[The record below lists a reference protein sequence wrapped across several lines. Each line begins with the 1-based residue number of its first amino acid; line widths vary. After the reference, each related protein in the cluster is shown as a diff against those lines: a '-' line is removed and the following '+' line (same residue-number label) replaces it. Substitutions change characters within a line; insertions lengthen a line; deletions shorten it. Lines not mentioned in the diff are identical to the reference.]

1 MPVPPDAPLV
11 PAARIADTALGPVE
25 YAVLGHGR
33 PVVVLH
39 GSPGGIDAAAVMSR
53 FLPRDE
59 VAAVLLS
66 RPGYLD
72 TPLDGRETLD
82 AQADLVAA
90 LLDTLGLDRVGV
102 LAWSGGGPVAYRLAV
117 RYPDRVRAL
126 VAFAA
131 ISGPYVM
138 PPPKLPERLLMT
150 TSAGE
155 WLLRVIAT
163 HQPRQFISG
172 ALAVE
177 GTLTRRQLARR
188 VDEVFA
194 DRTKRSF
201 VLDLGPTVGR
211 GRTRRRGFDN
221 DLERFAE
228 IGSLDLGS
236 VRAPTLVV
244 HGDADGDVDLDHSRY
259 AAEQVPGAEL
269 LVLETG
275 THLALWT
282 HPDADAAQAR
292 VLVVLRGDP
301 AG

>member
-1 MPVPPDAPLV
+1 VPVPG
-11 PAARIADTALGPVE
+11 ARVIRTALGPVD
-25 YAVLGHGR
+25 YAVLGRGA

-39 GSPGGIDAAAVMSR
+39 GSPGGIDAAEVMSR

-59 VAAVLLS
+59 VAAIVLS
-66 RPGYLD
+66 RPGYLE
-72 TPLDGRETLD
+72 TPLAGGTGID

-90 LLDTLGLDRVGV
+90 LLDQLDVDRAGV

-117 RYPDRVRAL
+117 RHPTRVAGL
-126 VAFAA
+126 VLFAA
-131 ISGPYVM
+131 LSGAYEM
-138 PPPKLPERLLMT
+138 PAPSLPERLLMT

-155 WLLRVIAT
+155 WLLRVLAT

-172 ALAVE
+172 ALAAE
-177 GTLTRRQLARR
+177 GTLSKEQLAQR

-194 DRTKRSF
+194 DATKRSF
-201 VLDLGPTVGR
+201 VLALGPTVGR
-211 GRTRRRGFDN
+211 GGARRDGFDN
-221 DLERFAE
+221 DLEAFRE
-228 IGSLDLGS
+228 IRSLDLAA
-236 VRAPTLVV
+236 VRTPTLLV
-244 HGDADGDVDLDHSRY
+244 HGDADGDVDPEHSRY

-292 VLVVLRGDP
+292 VLDLLRGR
-301 AG
+301 